1 MKPASV
7 LMMGLAAAC
16 WLGVDAAWAASGN
29 ADGTYTV
36 TVTKIEASTDGTT
49 FVTLFEGSQAVNIA
63 SADAGATAAAL
74 VSGVRPPDG
83 TYTTIRTT
91 IGANLLLKGYVNNG
105 STTIFTS
112 GGTDSGAFTT
122 NSSAA
127 DTPGSTYAVSTF
139 TVPPGNRTNND
150 TSVSIPVSGDAAHTV
165 KIKFDTSG
173 VITQSAGIPAVGSP
187 LVSVSAN

>member
-1 MKPASV
+1 MKPNPA
-7 LMMGLAAAC
+7 LIAAAAC
-16 WLGVDAAWAASGN
+16 LLGAGGAWAASGN

-63 SADAGATAAAL
+63 SADAGATAAGL

-105 STTIFTS
+105 STTIFTD
-112 GGTDSGAFTT
+112 GTSFSTK
-122 NSSAA
+122 SAA
-127 DTPGSTYAVSTF
+127 ANTPGSTYAITTF
-139 TVPPGNRTNND
+139 TIPPANRTNTD

-165 KIKFDTSG
+165 TIKFDTSG
-173 VITQSAGIPAVGSP
+173 VITQFGGTP
-187 LVSVSAN
+187 SVAPPIVTVLAT